1 MQAND
6 SAGEQLE
13 NLALQRMRA
22 GAVLAPLVQHDC
34 ARRTLEKTWALEDH
48 DPCMNVETALQAWIT
63 IRSDAHCMMRARAC
77 RASIIYIYMYM
88 YIRADAIAAD
98 TRTYMGS

>member
-34 ARRTLEKTWALEDH
+34 ARRGLDKNLGARGSRSLHERGNSFVGVDL
-48 DPCMNVETALQAWIT
+48 DPI
-63 IRSDAHCMMRARAC
+63 
-77 RASIIYIYMYM
+77 
-88 YIRADAIAAD
+88 
-98 TRTYMGS
+98 

>member
-34 ARRTLEKTWALEDH
+34 ARRGLEKTWALEDH

-77 RASIIYIYMYM
+77 RASIIYIYI
-88 YIRADAIAAD
+88 YIYIK
-98 TRTYMGS
+98 G